1 MNAVESME
9 DRLNEINAQK
19 AEIREKLG
27 YQDLAEISK
36 KQLKEKL
43 ADLQLEEIHIKSGA
57 GISAAE
63 EKPDKPKAEFY
74 FGACRF
80 CGQVGNTDVAY
91 LTQEEADDAAT
102 ADCKCDKACAERRI
116 QRQIQNAAANVKDI
130 FGAGAE
136 EHGFQEITEP
146 EIFRLLESIIEL
158 TARRKLASSVIQ
170 IRGYCRAAVAYT
182 PKGEIKIVRSES
194 KAYQIAE

>member
-1 MNAVESME
+1 MNEVTDLEN
-9 DRLNEINAQK
+9 RLNEINEQK

-27 YQDLAEISK
+27 YKDLAGISK

-43 ADLQLEEIHIKSGA
+43 AELQLEELHIKSGA

-80 CGQVGNTDVAY
+80 CGQVGNTDIAY
-91 LTQEEADDAAT
+91 LTQEEANDAAT
-102 ADCKCDKACAERRI
+102 DNCKCDEACAERRI
-116 QRQIQNAAANVKDI
+116 RRQIQSAASNIRDI

-146 EIFRLLESIIEL
+146 EIFRLLENVIEL

-170 IRGYCRAAVAYT
+170 IRGYCRAAIAYT
-182 PKGEIKIVRSES
+182 PKGEIKIARTES